1 MEKLR
6 REDLIPLGSRIRTR
20 LATEV
25 ANRDDLLACLDHLLA
40 SAGNASLM
48 TRELRNTLV
57 DHAAGNYRIFI
68 SMAGELLMSAA
79 QREITTLD
87 EKLYLQ
93 VFARPDAPAT
103 RRTARANT

>member
-1 MEKLR
+1 MILADEAQEMSPLVLNELR
-6 REDLIPLGSRIRTR
+6 
-20 LATEV
+20 
-25 ANRDDLLACLDHLLA
+25 LLA
-40 SAGNASLM
+40 S
-48 TRELRNTLV
+48 
-57 DHAAGNYRIFI
+57 AGNYRIFI

-103 RRTARANT
+103 RRAARN